1 MAFAKLL
8 KEDED
13 GYIVLMNEKDYEA
26 YVEELQKWLNE
37 NQENVIDNSKEKK
50 IKKIIL
56 TEDKI

>member
-13 GYIVLMNEKDYEA
+13 GYTILINDKDYER
-26 YVEELQKWLNE
+26 YIKELEKWLEE

-50 IKKIIL
+50 IKKIVL
-56 TEDKI
+56 TEDKV